1 MPVYTFECEHCRK
14 QEDKRL
20 PISLRDEPLSLP
32 CEVCGGKVKRIIT
45 SAPKIVAGVTVTD
58 KRPEGWKDV
67 LRGIKKNSG
76 KTNCIDV

>member
-1 MPVYTFECEHCRK
+1 M
-14 QEDKRL
+14 
-20 PISLRDEPLSLP
+20 P